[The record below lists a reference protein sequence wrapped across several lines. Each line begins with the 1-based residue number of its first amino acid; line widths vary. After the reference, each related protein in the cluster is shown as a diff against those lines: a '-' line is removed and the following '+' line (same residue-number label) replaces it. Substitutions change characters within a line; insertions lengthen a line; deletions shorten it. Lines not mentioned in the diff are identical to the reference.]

1 MVAVYLCIGLL
12 FLFTD
17 IAIDFFPSYRQPV
30 GLIMIIYAGFRAFV
44 GYKKMKADKDNEQE
58 N

>member
-17 IAIDFFPSYRQPV
+17 IAIDIFPSYRQPV
-30 GLIMIIYAGFRAFV
+30 GLIMIAYAGFRVFV
-44 GYKKMKADKDNEQE
+44 GLKKMKADSNHEQE
-58 N
+58 D